1 MKKKRIIGICILLLI
16 VGLIPARVHYEDG
29 GSVAYKA
36 IFYQV
41 TKVHSIGA
49 EESAEDEYL
58 EGTVI
63 KILGIEV
70 YNDIK

>member
-1 MKKKRIIGICILLLI
+1 MKKKFIIGICVLLLI
-16 VGLIPARVHYEDG
+16 VGLIPTREHYEDG
-29 GSVAYKA
+29 GSIAYKA
-36 IFYQV
+36 IVYQV

-70 YNDIK
+70 YNDVK